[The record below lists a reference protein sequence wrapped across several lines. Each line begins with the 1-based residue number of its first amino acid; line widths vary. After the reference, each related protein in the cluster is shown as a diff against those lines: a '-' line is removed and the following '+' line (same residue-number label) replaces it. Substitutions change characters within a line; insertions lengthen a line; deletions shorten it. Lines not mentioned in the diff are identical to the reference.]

1 MFLSLRG
8 YRGFSQIPSR
18 YLKEKCLIN
27 QVEKGPLFLL
37 IFHSELAN
45 SISFHDIWSDLHDSS
60 WFSRYFDFCPRSCR
74 RSVAAP
80 VMTVHRWFFRKCWAT
95 SGGRNF
101 WSSYQNHA
109 KPSPNE
115 NINSELSFGGGFMQ
129 FRPLAQKLRS
139 PEVGHLGA
147 PRGACPHKHIPSWSG
162 KICWNFTKF
171 VLAKWGFIQRTW
183 FLYQMKALCY
193 CIHRI

>member
-1 MFLSLRG
+1 MPRN
-8 YRGFSQIPSR
+8 
-18 YLKEKCLIN
+18 N
-27 QVEKGPLFLL
+27 QVEGGPLFLL

-60 WFSRYFDFCPRSCR
+60 WFSRYFDFCPRSSSSSTTR
-74 RSVAAP
+74 KAHSVHSR
-80 VMTVHRWFFRKCWAT
+80 VFRKFWPT

-129 FRPLAQKLRS
+129 FRSLAQKLRP
-139 PEVGHLGA
+139 PEVGHLGG
-147 PRGACPHKHIPSWSG
+147 PHWACPHKHIPSWTG
-162 KICWNFTKF
+162 KICWNFKKF
-171 VLAKWGFIQRTW
+171 VLAKWVFNQRTW
-183 FLYQMKALCY
+183 FLCQTKALCLG
-193 CIHRI
+193 IHRI